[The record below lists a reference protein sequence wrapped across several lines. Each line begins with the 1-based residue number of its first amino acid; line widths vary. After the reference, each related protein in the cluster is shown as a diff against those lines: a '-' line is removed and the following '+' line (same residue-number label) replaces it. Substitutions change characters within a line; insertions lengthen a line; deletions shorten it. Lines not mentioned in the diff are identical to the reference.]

1 MKLDEFFRCVGGDY
15 GEAKARFQN
24 DERIVRFLNM
34 FPGDDSMQNLRNA
47 MNAGDKTAKA
57 LVSRYIR
64 YVGEGLVN
72 IGNYIRPEI
81 IFMGGGI
88 SNQGDWFIKRLQAYV
103 TRYSYGGK
111 RNPYIKVVKA
121 TLKNEAGILGA
132 AALVA
137 KSS

>member
-1 MKLDEFFRCVGGDY
+1 
-15 GEAKARFQN
+15 
-24 DERIVRFLNM
+24 
-34 FPGDDSMQNLRNA
+34 

-111 RNPYIKVVKA
+111 EIRILRLLRRR
-121 TLKNEAGILGA
+121 LKMR
-132 AALVA
+132 LV
-137 KSS
+137 S

>member
-1 MKLDEFFRCVGGDY
+1 
-15 GEAKARFQN
+15 
-24 DERIVRFLNM
+24 
-34 FPGDDSMQNLRNA
+34 

-103 TRYSYGGK
+103 TRHSYGGK

-132 AALVA
+132 AALA
-137 KSS
+137 LKNGKN